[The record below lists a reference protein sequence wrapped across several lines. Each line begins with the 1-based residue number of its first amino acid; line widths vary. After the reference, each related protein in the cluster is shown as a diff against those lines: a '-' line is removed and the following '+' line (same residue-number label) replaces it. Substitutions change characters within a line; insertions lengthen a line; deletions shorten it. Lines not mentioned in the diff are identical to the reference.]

1 VKRTVVLYLTMLL
14 LLVACD
20 KRSEPSITGLSAVVV
35 ANLPSSV
42 GLQQWETKPAADW
55 VNGNLGANNSD
66 YSEGETVPFQLDVG
80 GLSTGGNPYTFSVC
94 RDFSNGTKRGY
105 LFLAPFNTSR
115 LADPS
120 GTITS
125 TSGPI
130 SGVSVTI
137 NSVTEVAGQG
147 ACNAGQR
154 ETIISINSG
163 GAATAFVLW
172 GGHLA
177 SPIDI
182 FETQQVGAGN
192 GAASFPG
199 SSLHMSLLSPSK
211 DRSINPAAI
220 IELATITVQKVVD
233 VGSATPDQFCFNIS
247 ANPNNETLPKCPP
260 SGGNSVTFLSLPTG
274 SYTITETGPT
284 DYAFAT
290 GSGTNCTFSGSTATA
305 GITAATTPTDAT
317 CVFHN
322 ALKTGTL
329 RVKKHV
335 VNDNGGAKT
344 AADFELHVK
353 SSGSEVSGSP
363 AAGSETGT
371 VYTLTVGTYVVSED
385 AAATGYA
392 QTGFSGDCS
401 STGTVTV
408 GAGAERTCTI
418 TNDDV
423 AAQLTVIKH
432 VVNSFGGT
440 ATAADFTMSV
450 TGNSPAPGSFAGH
463 ESPGTVVSL
472 GAGSYSVAETGPS
485 GYSSN
490 FSTDCTGSIAVGQ
503 AKTCTITNSDIQPR
517 VTVIKHVVNSFG
529 GTATAG
535 NFTMTVT
542 GVSPSPGTFAGAES
556 PGTAV
561 TLGAGSYSVA
571 ETGPTGYS
579 SSFSTDCTGSIAV
592 GQTKT
597 CTITNSDI
605 RPQLIVIK
613 HVINDNGGTA
623 VASDF
628 TLSVT
633 GSSPSPAS
641 SPGAESPGTSV
652 ALNVGAYSV
661 SETGPSG
668 YGASF
673 SADCT
678 GSIAVGGTKTCMVT
692 NDDIAPQLTVTK
704 VVINDNGRT
713 KTASD
718 FPLFVD
724 GSQVTTGVRNAFK
737 AGPHTVSETGD
748 PRYAGTIS
756 GDCAASGAI
765 TLNPGDV
772 KSCTIT
778 NDDIAKALGSVG
790 TTPNPT
796 SGSVGATL
804 NDQAL
809 LIGATL
815 TAAGTITFRLYSPSA
830 TCPGTPTQTQIVP
843 VSGNGNYS
851 TSPGFNADAPGTWR
865 WTAEY
870 SGDDFNGGIV
880 PTAADCNLETVTIT
894 APVARLTPGYW
905 KNHLSKAKLPQTLG
919 NYTVDSYDKATAV
932 YSGMN
937 CSNVQDQNAIG
948 CLAGH
953 LLAATL
959 NVANGA
965 DGCIGPTIAT
975 ADAFLKSIGYSG
987 PTGGYPTLTATQRS
1001 TAISLKTTL
1010 DQYNNNISCP

>member
-1 VKRTVVLYLTMLL
+1 MNRTVALSLTTLL

-20 KRSEPSITGLSAVVV
+20 TGPEPGITGISAVVV

-42 GLQQWETKPAADW
+42 GLQQWETKPAADF

-66 YSEGETVPFQLDVG
+66 YSEGESVPFQLDVG
-80 GLSTGGNPYTFSVC
+80 GLSTAGNPYTFSIC

-105 LFLAPFNTSR
+105 LFLASFNTSR
-115 LADPS
+115 AADPG

-130 SGVSVTI
+130 SGVGVTI

-154 ETIISINSG
+154 ETIISINSS

-220 IELATITVQKVVD
+220 IQLATITVQKIVD
-233 VGSATPDQFCFNIS
+233 LGSATPDKFCFNIS
-247 ANPNNETLPKCPP
+247 ANPNSETLPKCPP

-274 SYTITETGPT
+274 SYTITETSPA
-284 DYAFAT
+284 DYAFAS

-305 GITAATTPTDAT
+305 SATAATTPTNAT

-322 ALKTGTL
+322 GLRTGTL

-335 VNDNGGAKT
+335 VNDNGGTKS
-344 AADFELHVK
+344 AADFTLHVK
-353 SSGSEVSGSP
+353 SGATEVTGSP

-371 VYTLTVGTYVVSED
+371 AYTLTVGSYVVSED
-385 AAATGYA
+385 GAPTGYA
-392 QTGFSGDCS
+392 QTGFSGDCN
-401 STGTVTV
+401 STGAVTV
-408 GAGAERTCTI
+408 VAGAEKTCTI

-450 TGNSPAPGSFAGH
+450 TGNSPAPASFAGH
-463 ESPGTVVSL
+463 ESPGTVVSV
-472 GAGSYSVAETGPS
+472 GAGSYSVAETGPT
-485 GYSSN
+485 GYSSSL
-490 FSTDCTGSIAVGQ
+490 STDCTGSIAVGQ
-503 AKTCTITNSDIQPR
+503 TKTCTITNSDIQPR
-517 VTVIKHVVNSFG
+517 LTVIKHVVNSFG

-542 GVSPSPGTFAGAES
+542 GASPSPGTFPGAES
-556 PGTAV
+556 PGTLV
-561 TLGAGSYSVA
+561 SLGAGSYSVA
-571 ETGPTGYS
+571 ETGPSGYS

-592 GQTKT
+592 GQAKT
-597 CTITNSDI
+597 CTVTNSDI
-605 RPQLIVIK
+605 QPR
-613 HVINDNGGTA
+613 
-623 VASDF
+623 
-628 TLSVT
+628 
-633 GSSPSPAS
+633 
-641 SPGAESPGTSV
+641 
-652 ALNVGAYSV
+652 
-661 SETGPSG
+661 
-668 YGASF
+668 
-673 SADCT
+673 
-678 GSIAVGGTKTCMVT
+678 
-692 NDDIAPQLTVTK
+692 LTVTK
-704 VVINDNGRT
+704 VVLNDNGRT
-713 KTASD
+713 ATVAS
-718 FPLFVD
+718 FTLTV
-724 GSQVTTGVRNAFK
+724 GTTTVSSGVQAGFNA
-737 AGPHTVSETGD
+737 GTYTVSESG
-748 PRYAGTIS
+748 PSGYAGTF
-756 GDCAASGAI
+756 SGACDAQ
-765 TLNPGDV
+765 THQVALAVGDV

-778 NDDIAKALGSVG
+778 NDDIARAAASVG
-790 TTPNPT
+790 TSAGPT
-796 SGSVGATL
+796 SGTVGVALNDTAHLVGASPT
-804 NDQAL
+804 
-809 LIGATL
+809 
-815 TAAGTITFRLYSPSA
+815 GTITFKLFAPGETCSP
-830 TCPGTPTQTQIVP
+830 TGTPARTQTVQVNH
-843 VSGNGNYS
+843 GNGDYP
-851 TSPGFNADAPGTWR
+851 TSPGFTANLGGTWQ
-865 WTAEY
+865 WIAQY
-870 SGDDFNGGIV
+870 SGDDNNLSTG
-880 PTAADCNLETVTIT
+880 TDCGDEPVTIT
-894 APVARLTPGYW
+894 NPIARLTPGYW
-905 KNHLSKAKLPQTLG
+905 KNHLSKAQLPQSLG
-919 NYTVDSYDKATAV
+919 SYTVDSYDKATAV
-932 YSGMN
+932 YGGMN

-953 LLAATL
+953 LLAAKL

-975 ADAFLKSIGYSG
+975 ADAFLKGIGYSG
-987 PTGGYPTLTATQRS
+987 PTASYTTLTGSQRS

-1010 DQYNNNISCP
+1010 DQYDNNISCP